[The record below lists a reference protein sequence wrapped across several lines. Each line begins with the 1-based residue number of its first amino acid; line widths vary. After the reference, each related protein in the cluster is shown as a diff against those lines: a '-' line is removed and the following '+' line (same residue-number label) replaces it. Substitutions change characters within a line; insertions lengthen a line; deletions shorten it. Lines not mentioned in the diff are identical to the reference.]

1 MQHLNLSVVQ
11 WCTQEE
17 VGFCI
22 CAVVL
27 WWWFPSGPW
36 CNRRSDTLI
45 RSAVVAGSGSRSD
58 KMGSPCSQLP
68 PAWLPATKPVSKLAS
83 QSIAPLCLVPCATR
97 ISVALALCISPTWNR
112 VATFLRHST
121 KGDLIMISHDD
132 FGNKEEV
139 TGLNNAWA
147 RFTHWLDLISGTLH
161 FWVLTFLLKQHQV
174 LILIQGTPKADPH
187 PLSCN
192 SWNTFW
198 IYFWGDVVAPWQ
210 WKSNIYQPTRFSAIE
225 WHRCGKDWIEFCI
238 LMKRILAS

>member
-1 MQHLNLSVVQ
+1 MQHWNLSVVQ

-45 RSAVVAGSGSRSD
+45 RSAVAAGSGSRSD

-83 QSIAPLCLVPCATR
+83 QSIAPLCLVLCATR
-97 ISVALALCISPTWNR
+97 ISVALALCLSPTWNR

-121 KGDLIMISHDD
+121 KGDLARISHDY
-132 FGNKEEV
+132 FANKEEI
-139 TGLNNAWA
+139 TGLNNAWT
-147 RFTHWLDLISGTLH
+147 RFTHWSDFIWGTLH

-187 PLSCN
+187 PLSRVILEIRFGSIFGEMLLFLGN
-192 SWNTFW
+192 ENQIFTSRLAFLRSNGT
-198 IYFWGDVVAPWQ
+198 DVE
-210 WKSNIYQPTRFSAIE
+210 KI
-225 WHRCGKDWIEFCI
+225 G
-238 LMKRILAS
+238 